1 MFEMFREHH
10 RWQGLLGVRTVGD
23 FNEKVEEGQGSD
35 LIRVSEALQEK
46 RIAKIADEIAQRTN
60 IKVGLIAGPSSS
72 GKTTFCKRLSIQ
84 LLTNGIHPRT
94 TIARQLF
101 CR

>member
-46 RIAKIADEIAQRTN
+46 RIAKIADDIAQRTN
-60 IKVGLIAGPSSS
+60 VKVVLIAGPSSS
-72 GKTTFCKRLSIQ
+72 GKTTFVYSVANKWYS
-84 LLTNGIHPRT
+84 PRT